1 MITLT
6 NLTAEIDYASEFR
19 ESRGILHTV
28 HDEPVP
34 GFFRRAS
41 LGASGLVLRRGNDA
55 VGIPMAELW
64 TLAEQHEP
72 ALKPDLNEKLEIK
85 NSKTEEVSATLC
97 VLFLIL
103 NFAFLIPASAQ
114 VSYPRTNVCA
124 GYMVLTAT
132 TAQSLGYSTNE
143 ITLYRDRGLSLF
155 STAAA
160 TNASTALVTIRMD
173 VSYNGSNWTTTTPL
187 QWSYPLNGTTPVT
200 AWTNFPPSV
209 LDNVKK
215 ARVSS
220 VSNAHSASIHFTNV
234 ISSISP

>member
-6 NLTAEIDYASEFR
+6 NLTAEIDSTSEFC

-28 HDEPVP
+28 HDEPVR

-41 LGASGLVLRRGNDA
+41 LGASGLVLRRGDDA
-55 VGIPMAELW
+55 VAIPMAELW
-64 TLAEQHEP
+64 KLAEQHELRLRP
-72 ALKPDLNEKLEIK
+72 DSTAKNAENLKT
-85 NSKTEEVSATLC
+85 SSSAIFAIFAVTF
-97 VLFLIL
+97 FLL
-103 NFAFLIPASAQ
+103 GFSASAQ
-114 VSYPRTNVCA
+114 ISYPRTNVCA
-124 GYMVLTAT
+124 GYTVLPAT
-132 TAQSLGYSTNE
+132 TAQSLGFSTNE

-155 STAAA
+155 STAVA

-187 QWSYPLNGTTPVT
+187 QWSYPLSGTSPVT